1 LNFALLF
8 ATLLPHHR
16 LECALKELRNRFFP
30 MTFLLLCA
38 VLAFA
43 QQKEIRLS
51 DALPVDTQ
59 ITTGT
64 FSNGLRYFI
73 RYNKKPEHRA
83 ELRLVVKAGSVLEDD
98 NQQGLAHFVE
108 HMAFNGTK
116 NFPKQDLVNFLE
128 STGVRFGPELNAYTG
143 FDETVYM
150 LQVPSDTLATLKRG
164 FQVLEDWASAL
175 SFDDVE
181 IDKERGVIGEEWR
194 LGRGAFERV
203 ANKQYPVLFYQ
214 SRYANRLPIGKKEI
228 IDHAPHS
235 VLKKFYKDWY
245 RPELM
250 AVIAVG
256 DFDKAMIEELIK
268 KHFAHLTNP
277 KSSRPRTEFP
287 MPGHEKTLVSV
298 ESDKEYPSTF
308 VSVFFKRQDIVEK
321 TVADYRH
328 GLIGRLYDGML
339 NDRFEERLTKPDPP
353 FIYAYGGDQGF
364 EGDKRAFV
372 LSAGV
377 RENGVREGLSAL
389 LAEAER
395 VAQHG
400 FTATELERQKKTLL
414 RGYETSFNERTKR
427 ESRSYVDEY
436 TRHVLKQESIPGIE
450 YEYAL
455 AQQFVGDI
463 TLAEVNA
470 LTAERMTKNNRV
482 ITVAGPQK
490 EGVVLPSTKEVKQ
503 LLTEVLAAN
512 TSAYEDAAVGK
523 QLLASLPPPGTI
535 TVEKKLDA
543 VGTTEWTLSNGARV
557 LAKSTDFKNDQVL
570 FSAFSVGGTSLAAE
584 NDYMSASMASQLIGV
599 SGVGDFDMTALGKYL
614 AGKVVTVGPYIGDL
628 YEGFS
633 GNCSPKDLELLC
645 QLVRAYVTVPRKDS
659 VTFAST
665 MTRIKAYLQNRSA
678 TPEAAFSDT
687 IQVTMSQY
695 HHRARPI
702 TPQIFD
708 EVDMN
713 RAYTFYKERFAD
725 IGDFTFVFVGAFSM
739 DTLKMFVEKYIA
751 NLPAIHRSESWRDVG
766 IRAPKGNIAKSVYKG
781 IEPKASVRMMFT
793 TPFEYTTRNRFNL
806 NALME
811 VLQIKLRE
819 VVREEKSGTYG
830 IGANASP
837 VHYPVSQ
844 GRITISFGCAPER
857 VEELVQTVLQQIDS
871 VKIAPMPE
879 TYVTKTKEIQRR
891 TLEVNLKENGTWLS
905 MLQSYYQN
913 GEDVSVFPQR
923 MAWIEGITAADIQKT
938 AQRYFDMKNYVKVV
952 LYPEKKN

>member
-1 LNFALLF
+1 M
-8 ATLLPHHR
+8 
-16 LECALKELRNRFFP
+16 KELRNRFSTI
-30 MTFLLLCA
+30 TFLLLCA
-38 VLAFA
+38 VPAFA

-51 DALPVDTQ
+51 KALPVDAQ
-59 ITTGT
+59 VTTGT

-98 NQQGLAHFVE
+98 NQQGLAHLVE

-128 STGVRFGPELNAYTG
+128 STGVRFGPELNAYTS

-150 LQVPSDTLATLKRG
+150 LQVPTDTLSTLKRG
-164 FQVLEDWASAL
+164 FQVLEDWASAV

-181 IDKERGVIGEEWR
+181 IDKERGVVGEEWR
-194 LGRGAFERV
+194 LGRGAYERV

-214 SRYANRLPIGKKEI
+214 SQYANRLPIGKKEI
-228 IDHAPHS
+228 IDTAPHS
-235 VLKKFYKDWY
+235 VLKKFYQDWY

-256 DFDKAMIEELIK
+256 DFDKAMIKGLIRE
-268 KHFAHLTNP
+268 HFAHLKNP
-277 KSSRPRTEFP
+277 KSPRPQTEFTLP
-287 MPGHEKTLVSV
+287 DHDKTQISV
-298 ESDKEYPSTF
+298 ESDKEYPTT
-308 VSVFFKRQDIVEK
+308 SVMIFFKRPDVPEK

-328 GLIGRLYDGML
+328 GLISRLYDGML
-339 NDRFEERLTKPDPP
+339 NDRFEEKLTKPNPP
-353 FIYAYGGDQGF
+353 FIYAYAGDQGF
-364 EGDKRAFV
+364 VGDKRAFV

-377 RENGVREGLSAL
+377 RDNGAQEGLSAL
-389 LAEAER
+389 LTEAER

-414 RGYETSFNERTKR
+414 RDYESSYNERTKR

-436 TRHVLKQESIPGIE
+436 TRHVLKQEAIPGIE

-455 AQQFVGDI
+455 AQQFVGGI
-463 TLAEVNA
+463 TLTEVNA
-470 LTAERMTKNNRV
+470 LTLERMTKNNRV

-490 EGVVLPSTKEVKQ
+490 EGIVLPSKNEMEQ
-503 LLTEVLAAN
+503 LLAEVLAAK

-523 QLLASLPPPGTI
+523 QLLVSLPPPGTI
-535 TVEKKLDA
+535 STEKKLDA
-543 VGTTEWTLSNGARV
+543 VGTTEWTLSNGAKV

-570 FSAFSVGGTSLAAE
+570 FGSFSTGGTSLVAE
-584 NDYMSASMASQLIGV
+584 NDYMSAMMASQLIGV
-599 SGVGDFDMTALGKYL
+599 SGVGDFDMTSLGKYL
-614 AGKVVTVGPYIGDL
+614 AGKVVNVAPYIGDL
-628 YEGFS
+628 YEGFN
-633 GNCSPKDLELLC
+633 GNCSPKDLETLC

-659 VTFAST
+659 VAFAST
-665 MTRIKAYLQNRSA
+665 ITRIKAYLQNRSA
-678 TPEAAFSDT
+678 TPESALSDT
-687 IQVTMSQY
+687 ILVTMSQY
-695 HHRARPI
+695 HHRARPT
-702 TPQIFD
+702 TPELFD
-708 EVDMN
+708 EVDIN
-713 RAYTFYKERFAD
+713 SAFSFYKERFAD

-739 DTLKMFVEKYIA
+739 DTLKMLVEKYLA

-766 IRAPKGNIAKSVYKG
+766 IRAPEGNIAKSVYKG
-781 IEPKASVRMMFT
+781 IEPKATVRMMFT
-793 TPFEYTTRNRFNL
+793 TPLDYSTRNRFDL
-806 NALME
+806 NTLME
-811 VLQIKLRE
+811 VLEIKLRE

-844 GRITISFGCAPER
+844 ARISISFGCAPER
-857 VEELVQTVLQQIDS
+857 VDELVQTVLQQIDS

-879 TYVTKTKEIQRR
+879 IYVTKTKEIQRR
-891 TLEVNLKENGTWLS
+891 TLEVNLKENNTWLT

-938 AQRYFDMKNYVKVV
+938 AQRYFDMKNYVNVV

>member
-1 LNFALLF
+1 M
-8 ATLLPHHR
+8 
-16 LECALKELRNRFFP
+16 KELRNRFFP
-30 MTFLLLCA
+30 MIFLLLFA
-38 VLAFA
+38 APVFA
-43 QQKEIRLS
+43 QQKEMRIS
-51 DALPVDTQ
+51 DVIPVDTQ
-59 ITTGT
+59 VITGR
-64 FSNGLRYFI
+64 FSNGLCYFI

-98 NQQGLAHFVE
+98 NQQGLAHLVE

-150 LQVPSDTLATLKRG
+150 LQVPTDTLSTLKRG
-164 FQVLEDWASAL
+164 FQVLEDWASAV
-175 SFDDVE
+175 SFDDEE
-181 IDKERGVIGEEWR
+181 IDKERGVVGEEWR
-194 LGRGAFERV
+194 LGRGAYERV

-214 SRYANRLPIGKKEI
+214 SQYANRLPIGKKEV
-228 IDHAPHS
+228 IDTAPHP
-235 VLKKFYKDWY
+235 VLKKFYQDWY

-256 DFDKAMIEELIK
+256 DFDKAMIEGLIK
-268 KHFAHLTNP
+268 DHFAHLQNP
-277 KSSRPRTEFP
+277 KSPRPRTEFTLP
-287 MPGHEKTLVSV
+287 NHDKMLVSV
-298 ESDKEYPSTF
+298 ESDKEYPSTA
-308 VSVFFKRQDIVEK
+308 VTVFFKRQDVPEK

-328 GLIGRLYDGML
+328 GLFGRLYDGML
-339 NDRFEERLTKPDPP
+339 NDRFKERLTKPNPP

-372 LSAGV
+372 LYAGV

-389 LAEAER
+389 LTEAER

-414 RGYETSFNERTKR
+414 RSYETSYNERTKR

-455 AQQFVGDI
+455 AQQFVDGI

-490 EGVVLPSTKEVKQ
+490 EGVVLPSKSDVEQ
-503 LLTEVLAAN
+503 MLTDVLAAK

-523 QLLASLPPPGTI
+523 QLLASVPPPGKI
-535 TVEKKLDA
+535 SAEKKLDA
-543 VGTTEWTLSNGARV
+543 VGTVEWTLSNGAKV

-570 FSAFSVGGTSLAAE
+570 FGSFSPGGTSLVAE
-584 NDYMSASMASQLIGV
+584 NDYMSATMVSQLIGV

-614 AGKVVTVGPYIGDL
+614 AGKVVNVAPYVGEL
-628 YEGFS
+628 YEGFN
-633 GNCSPKDLELLC
+633 GTCSSKDLETLC
-645 QLVRAYVTVPRKDS
+645 QLVRAYITVPRKDS
-659 VTFAST
+659 VAFAST
-665 MTRIKAYLQNRSA
+665 ITRIKAYLQNRSA
-678 TPEAAFSDT
+678 SPDAALTDT

-695 HHRARPI
+695 HHRARPT
-702 TPQIFD
+702 TPQLFD
-708 EVDMN
+708 EVDIN
-713 RAYTFYKERFAD
+713 RTFSFYKERFAD
-725 IGDFTFVFVGAFSM
+725 IGDFTFVFVGSFSM
-739 DTLKMFVEKYIA
+739 DTLKMFVEQYIA
-751 NLPAIHRSESWRDVG
+751 NLPTIHRTESWHDVG
-766 IRAPKGNIAKSVYKG
+766 IRAPEGKIAKNIYKG

-793 TPFEYTTRNRFNL
+793 TPFEYTIRNRFTL
-806 NALME
+806 NTLME

-830 IGANASP
+830 IGASAWP
-837 VHYPVSQ
+837 VHYPVSHA
-844 GRITISFGCAPER
+844 RISISFGCAPER
-857 VEELVQTVLQQIDS
+857 VDELVQTVLQQIDS
-871 VKIAPMPE
+871 VKISPMPE
-879 TYVTKTKEIQRR
+879 IYVTKTKEIQRR
-891 TLEVNLKENGTWLS
+891 TLEVNLKENNTWLS

-923 MAWIEGITAADIQKT
+923 MAWIEAITAAAIQKT
-938 AQRYFDMKNYVKVV
+938 AQQYFDMKNYVKIV